1 MGGGGASRCRV
12 PAALLCELAGAYLP
26 GTIVHIT
33 YSLDALLP
41 FGRPAA
47 PLGQESIWSSGRH
60 IRTHR
65 LPGWATPRCTC
76 PPATCPPTTAT
87 SPNNSDAQIAYCL
100 EATWQTTIF
109 THHGH
114 IKESGDL
121 DPIKMT
127 VRGTMVRSEV
137 CNSWCFCLES

>member
-1 MGGGGASRCRV
+1 MPV
-12 PAALLCELAGAYLP
+12 PAAPLCKLAGAYLP
-26 GTIVHIT
+26 LTIVHIT
-33 YSLDALLP
+33 YSLDALLLLP

-109 THHGH
+109 THQGH
-114 IKESGDL
+114 IHKGIRRPGSDNK
-121 DPIKMT
+121 IY
-127 VRGTMVRSEV
+127 V
-137 CNSWCFCLES
+137 CILLKVLMWCTTTGPQANATF